1 MIRLNISEVKAHP
14 SKYLTKLRNDYTALL
29 CKSKKPIA
37 EIQPIKRE
45 NRGPRPIGLDKGRF
59 VVPKNI
65 NDPLPDWL
73 LDLFEGKEPK

>member
-1 MIRLNISEVKAHP
+1 MLRLNINEVKTHF
-14 SKYLTKLRNDYTALL
+14 SKYLTKLRNGYTILL
-29 CKSKKPIA
+29 GKRKTPIA
-37 EIQPIKRE
+37 EIRPIKSE

-65 NDPLPDWL
+65 NDPLADWL

>member
-1 MIRLNISEVKAHP
+1 MIRLNISEAKTHL
-14 SKYLTKLRNDYTALL
+14 SKYLTKLRNGYATLL
-29 CKSKKPIA
+29 YKRKIPIA
-37 EIQPIKRE
+37 EIRPIKSE

-59 VVPKNI
+59 VVPENI